1 MTKLKNAV
9 LKKEDLKFGETI
21 EAKTVSEI
29 KLKDWPPE
37 RSRAVIDCMESFG
50 FIPQFITIA
59 KVKGKT
65 SMFNVC
71 GMRKS
76 KLDLKAVDQSKL
88 GSKKEKPVGK

>member
-37 RSRAVIDCMESFG
+37 RSRVVIDCVESFG
-50 FIPQFITIA
+50 FMPQFITIA

-76 KLDLKAVDQSKL
+76 KLDLKAVDKTKL
-88 GSKKEKPVGK
+88 GSKKEGQVTK